1 MRTYLHI
8 RCAYSLCILFLLFI
22 ISQMAAISVSNINAL
37 WIASAMMG
45 VAYGS
50 GAGVLSSVVIEWFGL
65 GEYKTISISC
75 TEIIF
80 VLIYV
85 IHQQQR
91 INRKIR
97 DGCYCYH
104 SHP

>member
-1 MRTYLHI
+1 
-8 RCAYSLCILFLLFI
+8 
-22 ISQMAAISVSNINAL
+22 MAAISVSNINAL

-85 IHQQQR
+85 IHQQRR

-97 DGCYCYH
+97 DGCYCRH